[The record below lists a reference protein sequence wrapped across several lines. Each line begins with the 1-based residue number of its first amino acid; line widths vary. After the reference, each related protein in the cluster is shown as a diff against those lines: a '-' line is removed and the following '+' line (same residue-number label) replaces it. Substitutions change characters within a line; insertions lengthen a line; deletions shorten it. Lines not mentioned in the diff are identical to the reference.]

1 MRSLFV
7 AITILVA
14 TFTFANVDVDHLA
27 TRATDRPVVNVP
39 KTDRQSNWLGS
50 QREGSCV
57 YASMISLLRWQNRYE
72 TAKTLRNRYGNGEMP
87 TGLAANLDRE
97 GIRYAYVTNGDV
109 KFLEWAVRTRRGAA
123 VTVMGGR
130 HMICLVHLDSKVAIL
145 LDNNRVDNFIVV
157 PREVFLAEWRA
168 SMGWAVTPIY
178 APAAPAPN

>member
-1 MRSLFV
+1 MKPLFLV
-7 AITILVA
+7 LILALVA
-14 TFTFANVDVDHLA
+14 LVFESGADVQL
-27 TRATDRPVVNVP
+27 TSTPRERPVVNVP

-57 YASMISLLRWQNRYE
+57 YASMISLLRWQNRYGA
-72 TAKTLRNRYGNGEMP
+72 AKTLRNRYGNGEMP

-130 HMICLVHLDSKVAIL
+130 HVVCLVHLDSKVAIL
-145 LDNNRVDNFIVV
+145 LDNNRIDNFIVV

-168 SMGWAVTPIY
+168 SMGWATTPIY